1 MPDATNSMIFFK
13 GLSIISENISKGG
26 KDGTTLADQLSN
38 SVWGGMMVLP
48 TYYQFGLEG
57 SVLTDI
63 VATSIALFITRNKD
77 KIHSTDTF
85 IQDVFREFRGGNM
98 TINNGVIEKHNVIRL
113 IKKQIDIPEP
123 CNSVEPSHIVIVL
136 LLIILIY
143 FIYKKYHTKI
153 SR

>member
-77 KIHSTDTF
+77 KIHSTDTMF
-85 IQDVFREFRGGNM
+85 LENLEEG
-98 TINNGVIEKHNVIRL
+98 T
-113 IKKQIDIPEP
+113 
-123 CNSVEPSHIVIVL
+123 
-136 LLIILIY
+136 
-143 FIYKKYHTKI
+143 
-153 SR
+153 